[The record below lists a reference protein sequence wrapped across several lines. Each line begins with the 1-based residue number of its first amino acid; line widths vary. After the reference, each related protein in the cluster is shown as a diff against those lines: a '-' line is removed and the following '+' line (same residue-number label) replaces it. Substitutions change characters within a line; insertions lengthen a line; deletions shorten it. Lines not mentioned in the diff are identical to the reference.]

1 MQGNDEMDFLVIS
14 LNKTQLILVYDISS
28 KDVMRTL
35 SWTKLLLMEWPNKA
49 IIPIGR
55 FWAKFIL
62 MFNMNI
68 LPRGGG
74 ENNIYFQD

>member
-1 MQGNDEMDFLVIS
+1 
-14 LNKTQLILVYDISS
+14 
-28 KDVMRTL
+28 
-35 SWTKLLLMEWPNKA
+35 MELPNKA

-68 LPRGGG
+68 LPLGEGG
-74 ENNIYFQD
+74 EGGHQYL